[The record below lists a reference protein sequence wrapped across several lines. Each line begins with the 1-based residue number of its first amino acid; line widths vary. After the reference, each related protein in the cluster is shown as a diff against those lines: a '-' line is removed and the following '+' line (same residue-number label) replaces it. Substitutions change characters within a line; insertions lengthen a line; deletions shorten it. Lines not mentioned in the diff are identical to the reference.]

1 MAIIGIFNARGDQFQ
16 GTVRTLT
23 LDAEVA
29 FVPTDKASDSA
40 PEFRAMA
47 GNAEIGAAWRKR
59 SQSGND
65 YLLVKL
71 DDPSFDKPVVAR
83 LVDTKDGWRLLWSR

>member
-1 MAIIGIFNARGDQFQ
+1 MAIIGTFTPRGDQFH

-23 LDAEVA
+23 LDAELA
-29 FVPTDKASDSA
+29 FLPTDKASDNA
-40 PEFRAMA
+40 PDYRAMA
-47 GNAEIGAAWRKR
+47 NNAEIGAAWRKR

-65 YLLVKL
+65 YLMVKL
-71 DDPSFDKPVVAR
+71 DDPSFDKPVLAR